1 MVLLMLF
8 RGLSSQRLSVIENNG
23 VFFPSQNKN
32 DENIEAVEKNKVI
45 LQSSIYFY
53 SWVNILHLER
63 G

>member
-23 VFFPSQNKN
+23 FFFPSQNKN
-32 DENIEAVEKNKVI
+32 DENIEAVEKKKVI

-53 SWVNILHLER
+53 SRVNILHLER

>member
-23 VFFPSQNKN
+23 FFFPSQNKN

>member
-23 VFFPSQNKN
+23 FFFPSQNKN

-53 SWVNILHLER
+53 SRVNILHLER